1 MGDFSDKQIVRL
13 RTTDKGSFT
22 SKESSNDMSKTTAPS
37 GADAS
42 SKQDVRISAR
52 PRTQIPFVQVPTWI
66 ISAGVDP
73 GAVMLYITLLD
84 YARGSGEAFPKRKTL
99 ADRMGVSVQ
108 TVSNRTNA
116 LVEAG
121 LLEVVHQY
129 KLPGEG
135 TIREEYVEGARQIES
150 LYIIETVNPREG
162 QADLT
167 QGGQVDLPQ
176 GGQAGLPHPHQ
187 ADFIPRRRSMMKKTH
202 GEEDTPPPL
211 ASDPAQDALDI
222 PAEPAPPVGG
232 GSKPKR
238 KREEYPPEFAAF
250 WEVYPK
256 KADKRAALKAWRAA
270 LKRTS
275 RDTIYAGALRY
286 RDDPNRDE
294 RFTKNAATWLNADA
308 WENGPLPPRGGND
321 WNTERQNQNRQVM
334 MNAYQQEYGN
344 TNPMMG
350 ELGK

>member
-1 MGDFSDKQIVRL
+1 
-13 RTTDKGSFT
+13 
-22 SKESSNDMSKTTAPS
+22 
-37 GADAS
+37 
-42 SKQDVRISAR
+42 
-52 PRTQIPFVQVPTWI
+52 
-66 ISAGVDP
+66 
-73 GAVMLYITLLD
+73 MLYITLLD

-162 QADLT
+162 QVDLT
-167 QGGQVDLPQ
+167 Q

-222 PAEPAPPVGG
+222 PAEPAPPAGG

-238 KREEYPPEFAAF
+238 KREQYPPEFAAF

-270 LKRTS
+270 KKRTVVADS
-275 RDTIYAGALRY
+275 ELLGAAMKY

-294 RFTKNAATWLNADA
+294 RFTKNPATWLNADS